1 MSKINELLQ
10 LDPDNEDSLLDINQ
24 LMDREELVFE
34 IQALGNSL
42 ESQEIIVQITTL
54 IHRVKFKINNAFPLL
69 SFIVDNSTL
78 NPVPENFILEGM
90 FNEGCAQEC
99 VRILISKNILRSLS
113 QIHKFWLICVG
124 AKKLTNSDAM
134 RTFIDQKTTECGF
147 SIDPINGMLCYYR
160 GEGNFDTF
168 MQGVCEPVSSAI

>member
-99 VRILISKNILRSLS
+99 VRIL
-113 QIHKFWLICVG
+113 
-124 AKKLTNSDAM
+124 TNSDAM